1 MTLKF
6 GVHTW
11 IYSRSMNRS
20 HNMHVNQQIWTVSI
34 TYINMQHEFG
44 ICTESPWIMVC
55 KHQCCDYSP
64 KTLKL
69 LHWWASFIPFLYN
82 RFGTL
87 GGSRN
92 NRHKTPLCRIAK
104 MSNKFYLG
112 HAMATPKIFT
122 FNIMHFWHGLILFW
136 PPSHLDIDAIEGTA
150 NKWSH
155 TPQAKNIIGKWPN
168 VGTTPKI
175 GVENWFRFNKK

>member
-1 MTLKF
+1 
-6 GVHTW
+6 
-11 IYSRSMNRS
+11 
-20 HNMHVNQQIWTVSI
+20 
-34 TYINMQHEFG
+34 
-44 ICTESPWIMVC
+44 
-55 KHQCCDYSP
+55 
-64 KTLKL
+64 
-69 LHWWASFIPFLYN
+69 LYN

-136 PPSHLDIDAIEGTA
+136 PPSHLDIHAIEGTA
-150 NKWSH
+150 NKWSR

-168 VGTTPKI
+168 VGTTPKL